1 MSPGRPPF
9 YTSVEDLQQ
18 KIDGYFEYIKGET
31 QEVVKGSKYN
41 ECKGAHVDIKETIFV
56 RPPERPTIT
65 GLALFLGFTSRQ
77 AIMNYEEKPEFVD
90 AIKTAKLRIEAA
102 YEQAIFNGN
111 AAGPIFALK
120 NFGWTDKQEID
131 QNSKHS
137 GEISIR
143 WVEPELRHSEDKGGD
158 GELPSLSEGV

>member
-1 MSPGRPPF
+1 MPAGRPPMF
-9 YTSVEDLQQ
+9 TTPDDLQQ
-18 KIDGYFEYIKGET
+18 RIDEYFATGVKRKKVLVGPPANRMHIEI
-31 QEVVKGSKYN
+31 EV
-41 ECKGAHVDIKETIFV
+41 
-56 RPPERPTIT
+56 PTIT
-65 GLALFLGFTSRQ
+65 GLAIYLGFESRQ
-77 AIMNYEEKPEFVD
+77 SFYDYELKPEF
-90 AIKTAKLRIEAA
+90 AYTIKRARLFIENEYEEMLNTGNTAGA
-102 YEQAIFNGN
+102 
-111 AAGPIFALK
+111 IFALK